1 MIIVLCSSI
10 SYKHFQMMESGLL
23 KIFSI
28 KAVRT
33 LARVDEINFFR
44 ILKIKGLQDIFS
56 IYSRKIAELL

>member
-10 SYKHFQMMESGLL
+10 SYKHFQMMEPGLL

-44 ILKIKGLQDIFS
+44 ILKIKGLQDILS